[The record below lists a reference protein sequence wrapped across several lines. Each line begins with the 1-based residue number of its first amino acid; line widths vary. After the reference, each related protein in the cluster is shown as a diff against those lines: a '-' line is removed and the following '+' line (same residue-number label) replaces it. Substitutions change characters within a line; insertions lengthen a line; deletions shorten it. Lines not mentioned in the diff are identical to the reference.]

1 MTASRLQSLISA
13 CMSREIDRE
22 ILTTLGMAEHTL
34 PPSDRTDYLLIEEER
49 FITDHGLNL
58 VQVHA
63 ESHAI
68 GLEFDCAESAVI
80 FALTCSQKA

>member
-1 MTASRLQSLISA
+1 MNAIRLESLIHA
-13 CMSREIDRE
+13 CMTREIDRE
-22 ILTTLGMAEHTL
+22 ILTTLVRSEHAL

-58 VQVHA
+58 IHVHV